1 MCLKMNNWWHA
12 QMQWELPCI
21 YLACRWRAGK
31 GKLSQAS
38 LRRSIGPEKSARAG
52 IFNMAQLWFCFELFM
67 WTFLGEKM
75 GKEQLSWFNTVYSLM
90 LSDFD
95 TDRAAAEY
103 RPLRWGM
110 RAEKNVSCFQNIL
123 FIGISDTGNKFCSAA
138 LGELYQ
144 HTTQA
149 ANQPIYQPLALKA
162 FLTPCAHQG
171 LASKMFFWR
180 AERGEMSRS
189 VWLTNENQ

>member
-38 LRRSIGPEKSARAG
+38 LRRSIGSEKSARAG
-52 IFNMAQLWFCFELFM
+52 IFNMAQLWFCFEL
-67 WTFLGEKM
+67 
-75 GKEQLSWFNTVYSLM
+75 YSLM

-123 FIGISDTGNKFCSAA
+123 FIGISESGNKFCSAA

-189 VWLTNENQ
+189 VWL